1 MALPVNWTKVRYV
14 LEGIIIVE
22 LLSALTYF
30 YPLLGPWIFIL
41 VMAASLY
48 LAIVRLDWAIYVL
61 LIDLIIDSKGYL
73 LSYSWGGFRLSLRIG
88 LWLIIMAVWF
98 IKEFIA
104 IRHHQKPLTLEW
116 RKWKSSGVVIF
127 LLMLA
132 WGIINGLIRGNNLS
146 NLFFDANGWLFV
158 LIIGPLFS
166 IKKWSSADWLAVLT
180 AGTGWLVAKTS
191 LLLYSFTHLSSTWQS
206 MIYRWVRD
214 TQVGE
219 ITKMS
224 AQFYRIFF
232 QSHIYLLILVV
243 IASWFLATKLPHD
256 RWEKWFTK
264 DGGYL
269 WIIGLGLV
277 LMPIIVGSS
286 RTFWLAL
293 GVLMFVMLIA
303 IARRYHWSI
312 TWRWLMTMI
321 LAGLVSLASIFIIV
335 NFPWPRPQL
344 SFRPADI
351 IEERLGDLESE
362 AGASSRWSLLPAML
376 KSIVQAPLLGYGFG
390 ATITYISAD
399 PRVLAQNPQG
409 SYTTYAFE
417 WGWLDIIF
425 KFGLILALWYLIWL
439 IRLIGQA
446 WRHGVVGQ
454 AWALGL
460 STLAL
465 VHVFSPYLN
474 HPLGII
480 WLVGTIVWLS
490 SHKHY
495 ESLHSC

>member
-1 MALPVNWTKVRYV
+1 
-14 LEGIIIVE
+14 
-22 LLSALTYF
+22 
-30 YPLLGPWIFIL
+30 
-41 VMAASLY
+41 
-48 LAIVRLDWAIYVL
+48 
-61 LIDLIIDSKGYL
+61 
-73 LSYSWGGFRLSLRIG
+73 
-88 LWLIIMAVWF
+88 
-98 IKEFIA
+98 
-104 IRHHQKPLTLEW
+104 
-116 RKWKSSGVVIF
+116 
-127 LLMLA
+127 
-132 WGIINGLIRGNNLS
+132 
-146 NLFFDANGWLFV
+146 
-158 LIIGPLFS
+158 
-166 IKKWSSADWLAVLT
+166 
-180 AGTGWLVAKTS
+180 
-191 LLLYSFTHLSSTWQS
+191 
-206 MIYRWVRD
+206 
-214 TQVGE
+214 
-219 ITKMS
+219 
-224 AQFYRIFF
+224 
-232 QSHIYLLILVV
+232 
-243 IASWFLATKLPHD
+243 
-256 RWEKWFTK
+256 
-264 DGGYL
+264 
-269 WIIGLGLV
+269 
-277 LMPIIVGSS
+277 
-286 RTFWLAL
+286 
-293 GVLMFVMLIA
+293 MFVMLIA

-312 TWRWLMTMI
+312 IWRWLMTMI